1 MEYFSHSWLPFMYQY
16 GLGGLLFIA
25 GIMITIR
32 SGSLNPNKIS
42 HWRWF
47 WALIFGLVW
56 YMCIHASLTL
66 SALGSV
72 IFAFILMGSV
82 IIVSI
87 FGAFQV
93 INKKRIK

>member
-66 SALGSV
+66 AALGSV
-72 IFAFILMGSV
+72 NFAFILMGSV

-87 FGAFQV
+87 FGVFQV
-93 INKKRIK
+93 INRKRIK

>member
-66 SALGSV
+66 AALGSV
-72 IFAFILMGSV
+72 NFAFILMGSV

-87 FGAFQV
+87 FGAYWV
-93 INKKRIK
+93 LNNKLD

>member
-66 SALGSV
+66 AALGSV
-72 IFAFILMGSV
+72 NFAFILMGSL

-93 INKKRIK
+93 INRKRIK

>member
-25 GIMITIR
+25 GIIITIR
-32 SGSLNPNKIS
+32 SGSLNLNKTS

-47 WALIFGLVW
+47 WTLIFGLAW
-56 YMCIHASLTL
+56 YMCIHASLNL
-66 SALGSV
+66 AGLGLV
-72 IFAFILMGSV
+72 NFAFILMGSV

-93 INKKRIK
+93 INRKRIK

>member
-1 MEYFSHSWLPFMYQY
+1 MEYFSHSWLPYMYQY

-32 SGSLNPNKIS
+32 SGSLNLNKIS

-47 WALIFGLVW
+47 WTLIFGLSW
-56 YMCIHASLTL
+56 YMCIHASLNL
-66 SALGSV
+66 AALGFV
-72 IFAFILMGSV
+72 NFAFMLMGSV

-87 FGAFQV
+87 FGAYWV
-93 INKKRIK
+93 LNNKID

>member
-66 SALGSV
+66 AALGSV
-72 IFAFILMGSV
+72 NFAFILMGSV

-93 INKKRIK
+93 INRKRIR

>member
-32 SGSLNPNKIS
+32 SGSLNLNKTS

-47 WALIFGLVW
+47 WTLIFGLVW
-56 YMCIHASLTL
+56 YMSLHAFLTL
-66 SALGSV
+66 AALGFV
-72 IFAFILMGSV
+72 NFAFMLIGSV
-82 IIVSI
+82 IIIS
-87 FGAFQV
+87 AFV
-93 INKKRIK
+93 TYWVLNRKTG

>member
-25 GIMITIR
+25 GIIITIR
-32 SGSLNPNKIS
+32 SGSLNLNKTS

-47 WALIFGLVW
+47 WTLIFGLAW
-56 YMCIHASLTL
+56 YMCIHASLNL
-66 SALGSV
+66 AGLGLV
-72 IFAFILMGSV
+72 NFAFILMGSV

-87 FGAFQV
+87 FGALQV
-93 INKKRIK
+93 INRKRIK

>member
-25 GIMITIR
+25 GIIITIR
-32 SGSLNPNKIS
+32 SGSLNLNKTS

-47 WALIFGLVW
+47 WTLIFGLAW
-56 YMCIHASLTL
+56 YMSLHASLTL
-66 SALGSV
+66 AALESV
-72 IFAFILMGSV
+72 NFAFILMGSV

-87 FGAFQV
+87 FGALQV
-93 INKKRIK
+93 INRKRIK

>member
-66 SALGSV
+66 AALGSV
-72 IFAFILMGSV
+72 NFAFILMGSV

>member
-47 WALIFGLVW
+47 WTLIFGLSW
-56 YMCIHASLTL
+56 YMCIHASLNL
-66 SALGSV
+66 AGLGLV
-72 IFAFILMGSV
+72 NFAFTLMGSV

-87 FGAFQV
+87 FGAYWV
-93 INKKRIK
+93 LNNKLD

>member
-66 SALGSV
+66 AALGSV
-72 IFAFILMGSV
+72 NFAFILMGSV

-93 INKKRIK
+93 INRKGIK

>member
-16 GLGGLLFIA
+16 GLGGFLFIA

-32 SGSLNPNKIS
+32 SGSLNLNKTS

-47 WALIFGLVW
+47 WTLIFGLAW
-56 YMCIHASLTL
+56 YMCIHASLNL
-66 SALGSV
+66 AGLGLV
-72 IFAFILMGSV
+72 NFAFTLMGSV

-93 INKKRIK
+93 INRKRIK

>member
-32 SGSLNPNKIS
+32 SGSLNLNKTS

-47 WALIFGLVW
+47 WTLIFGLAW
-56 YMCIHASLTL
+56 YMCIHASLNL
-66 SALGSV
+66 AGLGLV
-72 IFAFILMGSV
+72 NFAFILMGSV

-87 FGAFQV
+87 FGALQV
-93 INKKRIK
+93 INRKRIK